1 MKIKPSKLKVLA
13 SVTVIIIIAI
23 SFFMGFSVKSYQEEK
38 ADKDHFYEQI
48 NDAAHWLDV
57 VVTDY
62 PYHGNMKNATYRF
75 AIISDIAKNIESLDE
90 YGPIFFELSHFYDT
104 YNLTKEDYIELAEI
118 LNTIVNLRAD
128 EDHFV
133 FQELDDYITRIKE
146 MYFAENE
153 SK

>member
-1 MKIKPSKLKVLA
+1 MKISKSKLVVLA
-13 SVTVIIIIAI
+13 SVTVLIIMAI
-23 SFFMGFSVKSYQEEK
+23 SFYIGFSVKSYQEEK

-62 PYHGNMKNATYRF
+62 PYHGNMKNTTYRF
-75 AIISDIAKNIESLDE
+75 AIISDIAKNIDSLDE
-90 YGPIFFELSHFYDT
+90 YGPIFYEFSHFYDT

-118 LNTIVNLRAD
+118 LNTIANFRAHD
-128 EDHFV
+128 DHPV
-133 FQELDDYITRIKE
+133 FQELDDYNTRIKE
-146 MYFAENE
+146 IYFIENE

>member
-23 SFFMGFSVKSYQEEK
+23 SFYIGFSVKSYQEEK

-62 PYHGNMKNATYRF
+62 HYHGNMKNATYRF

-133 FQELDDYITRIKE
+133 FQELDDYNTRIKE
-146 MYFAENE
+146 IYFAENE